1 VPKETKSICGDIEL
15 WSEDSIFLDTNI
27 FYYFKKNNMLVSKKE
42 LTNLKL
48 RSIKAEE
55 LKELASLVGIDTRG
69 SASNLIKKL
78 INIIPQNKI
87 DEFIKN
93 KYQDYVRERQKIIS
107 DEELKQELL
116 KVQEFRWGVVQ
127 GQLDQKIQTEYVR
140 RFVRYDELING
151 VKNKLHD
158 DITHY
163 VIATWYN
170 HWTTVLIEDH
180 ISQHPRV
187 IPTLKN
193 NFGVDIFF
201 DNQPFDL
208 KITYLPK
215 GFTLEQALKNPKD
228 LIIWLY
234 ENQGAQRFGA
244 DNRLFVVLASKNN
257 LDESWKLKRDFDFV
271 FNEIDKF
278 FDSASVS
285 TKDEIVFSFKNKTYT
300 TISKIL
306 IITK

>member
-1 VPKETKSICGDIEL
+1 
-15 WSEDSIFLDTNI
+15 
-27 FYYFKKNNMLVSKKE
+27 MLFSKKA

-48 RSIKAEE
+48 GVVKSGD
-55 LKELASLVGIDTRG
+55 LKELAISLGINPSGTVAD
-69 SASNLIKKL
+69 LIKKL
-78 INIIPQNKI
+78 VDTPQDKI
-87 DEFIKN
+87 DDFIKW
-93 KYQDYVRERQKIIS
+93 KYKAQVKERQKIIS
-107 DEELKQELL
+107 DDGLKKELL
-116 KVQEFRWGVVQ
+116 KVKEFKWGVVQ

-140 RFVRYDELING
+140 RFVRYEDLISG
-151 VKNKLHD
+151 VRSRLHD

-170 HWTTVLIEDH
+170 HWTTVLIENH
-180 ISQHPRV
+180 ISQHLKV

-215 GFTLEQALKNPKD
+215 NFSLEQALKDPKG
-228 LIIWLY
+228 LIVWLY
-234 ENQGAQRFGA
+234 ENQGAQRFGY
-244 DNRLFVVLASKNN
+244 DNRFFVVLASKNN
-257 LDESWKLKRDFDFV
+257 LEESWKLKRDFDFV
-271 FNEIDKF
+271 FSEIDKF
-278 FDSASVS
+278 FDNASVS
-285 TKDEIVFSFKNKTYT
+285 TKDEIIFSFKGKTYT

>member
-1 VPKETKSICGDIEL
+1 
-15 WSEDSIFLDTNI
+15 
-27 FYYFKKNNMLVSKKE
+27 MLVTKKE

-48 RSIKAEE
+48 KGIKASDLEE
-55 LKELASLVGIDTRG
+55 LAENFSIETKGRVSD
-69 SASNLIKKL
+69 LIKKM
-78 INIIPQNKI
+78 INISQNKL
-87 DEFIKN
+87 DEFIKR
-93 KYQDYVRERQKIIS
+93 KYQAQVKKRQKLIS
-107 DEELKQELL
+107 DKELKKELQ
-116 KVQEFRWGVVQ
+116 KVKYFRWGVIQ
-127 GQLDQKIQTEYVR
+127 GELDRKIQTEYVR
-140 RFVRYDELING
+140 KFVRYDDLIKG
-151 VKNKLHD
+151 VKDKLQGD
-158 DITHY
+158 VTSY

-180 ISQHPRV
+180 ISQHPKI

-215 GFTLEQALKNPKD
+215 EHSLEKSLKDPKG
-228 LIIWLY
+228 LIVWLY

-244 DNRLFVVLASKNN
+244 DNRLFVVLASKER
-257 LDESWKLKRDFDFV
+257 LEESWKLKRDFDFV
-271 FNEIDKF
+271 FGEIDKF
-278 FDSASVS
+278 FNRTIVS
-285 TKDEIVFSFKNKTYT
+285 TKDEVVFTFKGKTYT

>member
-1 VPKETKSICGDIEL
+1 
-15 WSEDSIFLDTNI
+15 
-27 FYYFKKNNMLVSKKE
+27 MLVSKKE

-48 RSIKAEE
+48 RAIKSDD
-55 LKELASLVGIDTRG
+55 LKELAGTLGVDARG
-69 SASNLIKKL
+69 TASNLIKKL
-78 INIIPQNKI
+78 IDVPQNKI
-87 DEFIKN
+87 DEFIKR
-93 KYQDYVRERQKIIS
+93 KYQAQVKERQKLIS
-107 DEELKQELL
+107 DEALKQEVL
-116 KVQEFRWGVVQ
+116 KVKEFRWGVVQ

-140 RFVRYDELING
+140 RFVRYEDLING
-151 VKNKLHD
+151 VKSKLHD

-180 ISQHPRV
+180 ISQHSKV

-215 GFTLEQALKNPKD
+215 NFTLEQVLKNPKN

-244 DNRLFVVLASKNN
+244 DNRFFVVLASKNN
-257 LDESWKLKRDFDFV
+257 LEESWKLKRDFDFV
-271 FNEIDKF
+271 FSEIDKF
-278 FDSASVS
+278 FDNASVS
-285 TKDEIVFSFKNKTYT
+285 TKDEIVFSFKKKTYT

>member
-1 VPKETKSICGDIEL
+1 
-15 WSEDSIFLDTNI
+15 
-27 FYYFKKNNMLVSKKE
+27 MLVSKKE
-42 LTNLKL
+42 LANLKL
-48 RSIKAEE
+48 RSIKSED
-55 LKELASLVGIDTRG
+55 LRELARSFGLPTKGNVSD
-69 SASNLIKKL
+69 LIKRL
-78 INIIPQNKI
+78 IDIPQDKI
-87 DEFIKN
+87 DEFIKR
-93 KYQDYVRERQKIIS
+93 KYRKLVEERQSLIS
-107 DEELKQELL
+107 DNDLKRELL
-116 KVQEFRWGVVQ
+116 KVKDFRWGVVQ

-140 RFVRYDELING
+140 RFVRYEELLQG
-151 VKNKLHD
+151 VKSKLHE

-193 NFGVDIFF
+193 NFGIDIFF

-215 GFTLEQALKNPKD
+215 DFTLEQALQDPKG
-228 LIIWLY
+228 LITWLY

-244 DNRLFVVLASKNN
+244 DNRFFVILADKNN
-257 LDESWKLKRDFDFV
+257 LEQSWKLKRNFDLV
-271 FNEIDKF
+271 FKKIDEF
-278 FDSASVS
+278 FNSAKVS
-285 TKDEIVFSFKNKTYT
+285 SEDEIVFSFKKKTYT

-306 IITK
+306 IITT

>member
-1 VPKETKSICGDIEL
+1 
-15 WSEDSIFLDTNI
+15 
-27 FYYFKKNNMLVSKKE
+27 MLVSKKE

-48 RSIKAEE
+48 KSIKLEN
-55 LKELASLVGIDTRG
+55 LKELADSLGINSRG
-69 SASNLIKKL
+69 TATDLVKKL
-78 INIIPQNKI
+78 INTSQDKI
-87 DEFIKN
+87 DYFIKK
-93 KYQDYVRERQKIIS
+93 KYQEQVKERQKLIS
-107 DEELKQELL
+107 DENLKRELI

-140 RFVRYDELING
+140 RFVRYEDLLSG
-151 VKNKLHD
+151 VKSKLHD

-180 ISQHPRV
+180 ISQHLRV

-201 DNQPFDL
+201 NDQPFDL
-208 KITYLPK
+208 KITYLPRD
-215 GFTLEQALKNPKD
+215 FTLRQVLQNPKD
-228 LIIWLY
+228 LIVWLY

-244 DNRLFVVLASKNN
+244 DNRFFVVLASQDNF
-257 LDESWKLKRDFDFV
+257 DESWKIKRDFSFV
-271 FNEIDKF
+271 FGEIDKF
-278 FDSASVS
+278 FNSAFVS
-285 TKDEIVFSFKNKTYT
+285 SEDEITFSFKGKTYT

>member
-1 VPKETKSICGDIEL
+1 
-15 WSEDSIFLDTNI
+15 
-27 FYYFKKNNMLVSKKE
+27 MLVSKKE

-48 RSIKAEE
+48 KSIKSEG
-55 LKELASLVGIDTRG
+55 LKELAINLGIDSRG
-69 SASNLIKKL
+69 TVANLIKKL
-78 INIIPQNKI
+78 IDVPQNKI
-87 DEFIKN
+87 DEFIKV
-93 KYQDYVRERQKIIS
+93 KYQRQIQERQNLIS
-107 DEELKQELL
+107 DQDLKQELM
-116 KVQEFRWGVVQ
+116 KVQDFRWGVVQ

-140 RFVRYDELING
+140 RFVRYEDLING
-151 VKNKLHD
+151 VRDRLHD
-158 DITHY
+158 DITNY

-180 ISQHPRV
+180 ISQHSKV

-215 GFTLEQALKNPKD
+215 NFTLTQVLSNPKD

-234 ENQGAQRFGA
+234 ENQGAQRFGP
-244 DNRLFVVLASKNN
+244 DNRLFIVLASKNN
-257 LDESWKLKRDFDFV
+257 IEESWKLKRDFNFV
-271 FNEIDKF
+271 FSEIDKF
-278 FDSASVS
+278 FDSANVS
-285 TKDEIVFSFKNKTYT
+285 TKDEIVFSFKKKTYT